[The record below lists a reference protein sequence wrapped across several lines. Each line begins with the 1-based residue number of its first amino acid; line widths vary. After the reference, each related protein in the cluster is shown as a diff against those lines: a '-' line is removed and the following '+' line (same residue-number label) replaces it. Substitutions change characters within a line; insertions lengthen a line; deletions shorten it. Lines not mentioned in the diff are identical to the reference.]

1 VSVLLAE
8 DSPKRPLAQRFARH
22 LNTAMRKRGV
32 GSRPLAESLGA
43 SRGSVTN
50 WRRGQTLP
58 HTETARKLAAALDAP
73 VLVDIIREV
82 RTKTCDVCSEPFL
95 DETGGYNRRFC
106 TDACRKV
113 AEKSRVGVPVRKRA
127 AVAERRL
134 KDYREA
140 VEAYCLSCEPDRRCV
155 TADCPLRSVSP
166 FALFESHIDI
176 VPVRRRVA

>member
-1 VSVLLAE
+1 MSVILAD

-22 LNTAMRKRGV
+22 LNTAMRRRGV
-32 GSRPLAESLGA
+32 GSRTVAEAVGA
-43 SRGSVTN
+43 SRNSVTN

-58 HTETARKLAAALDAP
+58 HSETARKLAAALDTP
-73 VLVDIIREV
+73 KLVEIIREV

-106 TDACRKV
+106 SDGCRKV
-113 AEKSRVGVPVRKRA
+113 AEKMRTGVPVRKRA

-134 KDYREA
+134 KDHRDA
-140 VEAYCLSCEPDRRCV
+140 VEAYCLACEPDRRCV

-166 FALFESHIDI
+166 FALFDSHIDI